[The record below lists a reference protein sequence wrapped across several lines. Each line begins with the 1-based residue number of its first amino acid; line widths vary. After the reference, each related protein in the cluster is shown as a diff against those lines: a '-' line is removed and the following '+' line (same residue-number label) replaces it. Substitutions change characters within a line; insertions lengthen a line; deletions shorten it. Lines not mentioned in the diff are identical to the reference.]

1 MPTPATRE
9 ELLTELETVRS
20 ELAQADEALR
30 AISSGAVDAL
40 VVPSDKGEQIFTLST
55 ADKPY
60 RVLLEDMSEGALTM
74 TPEGLLLFANQR
86 FAEMVGVPL
95 QKVIGAPLA
104 TWINPKNQ
112 VFLQSLIA
120 SEEEGRRRVQ
130 MELTSAAGTLVPVY
144 VSVSK
149 LRIGEGGEIICLVAT
164 DLTEH
169 MHTVAVQAAKQ
180 ASDAAL
186 LAAGALQNS
195 LEESLKA
202 ISNTVEARDPYT
214 AGHQR
219 RVSELASAIAR
230 KMHLP
235 DATVH
240 GIGLAANVH
249 DLGKLSIPTEI
260 LTKPGKLSAVEL
272 LLIRTHAQAG
282 YDIIKNIWFPWPIAT
297 AVLQHHERLDGS
309 GYPQGIGGDQLLI
322 EGRIIAVADVVES
335 MSSHR
340 PYRAQLGIPVALEEI
355 RKGSGTL
362 FDTAVVDACIEL
374 FEQGEFKFSN

>member
-104 TWINPKNQ
+104 TWVNPKNQ

-130 MELTSAAGTLVPVY
+130 MELTSAAGTMVPVY

-164 DLTEH
+164 DLTE
-169 MHTVAVQAAKQ
+169 Q
-180 ASDAAL
+180 
-186 LAAGALQNS
+186 
-195 LEESLKA
+195 
-202 ISNTVEARDPYT
+202 
-214 AGHQR
+214 
-219 RVSELASAIAR
+219 
-230 KMHLP
+230 
-235 DATVH
+235 
-240 GIGLAANVH
+240 IG
-249 DLGKLSIPTEI
+249 
-260 LTKPGKLSAVEL
+260 
-272 LLIRTHAQAG
+272 
-282 YDIIKNIWFPWPIAT
+282 
-297 AVLQHHERLDGS
+297 
-309 GYPQGIGGDQLLI
+309 
-322 EGRIIAVADVVES
+322 
-335 MSSHR
+335 
-340 PYRAQLGIPVALEEI
+340 RAHV
-355 RKGSGTL
+355 
-362 FDTAVVDACIEL
+362 
-374 FEQGEFKFSN
+374 